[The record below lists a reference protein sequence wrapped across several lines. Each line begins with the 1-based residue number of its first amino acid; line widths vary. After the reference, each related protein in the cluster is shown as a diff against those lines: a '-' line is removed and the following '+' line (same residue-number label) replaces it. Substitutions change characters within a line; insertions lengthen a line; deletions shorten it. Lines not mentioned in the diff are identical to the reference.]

1 MKKAVVKYRLIR
13 SLMPLLFIWYMVSIS
28 SFYHSHNIGG
38 VKVNHSHPFSAEHQH
53 SQNQI
58 DTITL
63 LSALS
68 ALGDILPNIELDA
81 LFSMCGVLLFL
92 VAPLFIERISN
103 RCKSLRAPPVLSIAF

>member
-68 ALGDILPNIELDA
+68 ALGDILPNIEEDA
-81 LFSMCGVLLFL
+81 HFSMCGVLLFL
-92 VAPLFIERISN
+92 VAPLFVKEISS